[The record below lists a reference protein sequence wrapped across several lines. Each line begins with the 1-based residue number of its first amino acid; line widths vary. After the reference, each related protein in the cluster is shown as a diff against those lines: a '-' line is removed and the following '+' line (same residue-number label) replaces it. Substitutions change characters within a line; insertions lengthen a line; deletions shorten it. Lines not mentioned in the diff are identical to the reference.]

1 MGGFLLLN
9 LLKLFTENKNNH
21 LIKDNIY
28 KDYLEN
34 INRKNFEKRFNH
46 ICIIIAD
53 FFLSYLLNIMLIVD
67 YNKNIGPE
75 LIVFTRNNSLFIYD
89 NVKHVN
95 YSNLVFTIYEF
106 DREYGFKNIGD
117 SPTMAC

>member
-75 LIVFTRNNSLFIYD
+75 LIVFTRNNSLLTNDIIFPM
-89 NVKHVN
+89 N
-95 YSNLVFTIYEF
+95 YSNLVFTTYECDKVF
-106 DREYGFKNIGD
+106 VFKNIGS